1 MTIPT
6 TIIVTQ
12 SGGRFL
18 VFIGEILGDAILCN
32 GVAPAKSPYML
43 QSVLGREDVLDHT
56 KCTGYVHLDNFH
68 LDNFHLNPFNFGK
81 SVTYNKPTFRE
92 VMLWRYYVAR
102 FKRMEERSNERKYIR
117 V

>member
-1 MTIPT
+1 MKSNMTIPT

-18 VFIGEILGDAILCN
+18 VIIGEILGDTILCN
-32 GVAPAKSPYML
+32 GVVPAKSPYML

-68 LDNFHLNPFNFGK
+68 FNPFQFGK

-92 VMLWRYYVAR
+92 VMLWRYYMAR
-102 FKRMEERSNERKYIR
+102 FKRMEDWSYKRKYIR

>member
-1 MTIPT
+1 M
-6 TIIVTQ
+6 
-12 SGGRFL
+12 
-18 VFIGEILGDAILCN
+18 GDAILCN

-56 KCTGYVHLDNFH
+56 KCTGYVHLDNFY
-68 LDNFHLNPFNFGK
+68 FNPFKFGK

-92 VMLWRYYVAR
+92 VMLWRYYMTR
-102 FKRMEERSNERKYIR
+102 FKRMEDWPYKRKYIR